1 MQNNHFMQLAL
12 KQAQLAFEHNEVP
25 VGAVITENNQ
35 VISQAYN
42 SSLAQNNPLAH
53 CELIAIQQA
62 CTLKNSRHLS
72 GCDIYITLEPCVMCF
87 SAIALAK
94 IRRIYFG
101 ASDEKF
107 GAISNNVNLF
117 KYPLAYHKAEIYG
130 GIGAEESKAL
140 LQKFFQIKRNK
151 NGKI

>member
-94 IRRIYFG
+94 IRRIYFVV
-101 ASDEKF
+101 SDEKF

>member
-1 MQNNHFMQLAL
+1 
-12 KQAQLAFEHNEVP
+12 
-25 VGAVITENNQ
+25 
-35 VISQAYN
+35 
-42 SSLAQNNPLAH
+42 
-53 CELIAIQQA
+53 
-62 CTLKNSRHLS
+62 
-72 GCDIYITLEPCVMCF
+72 MCF

-117 KYPLAYHKAEIYG
+117 KHPLAYHKAEIYG
-130 GIGAEESKAL
+130 GIGVEESVAL